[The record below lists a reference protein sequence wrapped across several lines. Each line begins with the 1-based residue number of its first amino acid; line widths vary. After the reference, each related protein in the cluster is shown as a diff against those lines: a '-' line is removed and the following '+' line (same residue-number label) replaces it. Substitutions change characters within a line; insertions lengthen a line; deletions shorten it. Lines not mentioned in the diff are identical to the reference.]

1 MRINYTTKAKRDLKN
16 ILQYYQLIKNLKKG
30 RQIRAKLILRTAE
43 LREFPKL
50 GKKEVDFTLHYNMVC
65 RGLNCDNHK
74 IIYRIDEENDVIS
87 ILEFYDMRRG

>member
-1 MRINYTTKAKRDLKN
+1 MKINYTTKAKRDLKN
-16 ILQYYQLIKNLKKG
+16 ILQYYQLTKNLKKG

-50 GKKEVDFTLHYNMVC
+50 GKKEIDFSLHYNKVC
-65 RGLNCDNHK
+65 RGLNCGNHK
-74 IIYRIDEENDVIS
+74 IIYHIDEKEEVVF